1 MEKAISTYNTNVQIL
16 KELEVTYDTTNE
28 VDSLI
33 RQKKNSL
40 MDKANEII
48 MEYDMMVD
56 NFNNIEHN
64 MFGVNLS
71 WTKLYK

>member
-1 MEKAISTYNTNVQIL
+1 MEKAISTHNANVKNY
-16 KELEVTYDTTNE
+16 KELEMSYATTNE

-40 MDKANEII
+40 MEKANDII
-48 MEYDMMVD
+48 MDYDMMVD

-64 MFGVNLS
+64 MFGVKLSQTNL
-71 WTKLYK
+71 YQ

>member
-1 MEKAISTYNTNVQIL
+1 MEKAISTYNANVKIY
-16 KELEVTYDTTNE
+16 KELEASYVTTKE

-40 MDKANEII
+40 IDKANETI
-48 MEYDMMVD
+48 MDYDMMVD

-64 MFGVNLS
+64 MFGVKLS
-71 WTKLYK
+71 